1 MCAFVSR
8 FAERFAE
15 RFDAPFSA
23 FSSLVGPWKSALSVP
38 VGFAENSTPPW
49 DFPALSGSFSPP
61 VVLPH
66 SLARGLVLV
75 LEMALFRVVPA
86 CAECCCAHGL
96 FFLCA
101 ANAFLNGCRRLASAS
116 VSVARGTSPLG
127 VAGRGQ
133 CGQDEEQGNLS
144 EAHFQVERYLG
155 ELNSID

>member
-1 MCAFVSR
+1 MCLFVSR
-8 FAERFAE
+8 FAV

-38 VGFAENSTPPW
+38 IGFAENPPPPR
-49 DFPALSGSFSPP
+49 DFPALRGSFSPP

-66 SLARGLVLV
+66 SLASGLVLLLV
-75 LEMALFRVVPA
+75 MTLFRVAPTG
-86 CAECCCAHGL
+86 AEFCCARGL

-101 ANAFLNGCRRLASAS
+101 ANAFLHGFRRLASAS